1 MPARL
6 RMMRNEASPK
16 PSAILLIGIPATGK
30 STFCRQ
36 RLFDTHVRIN
46 LDQLRTRHREKLL
59 LEACLAGR
67 QPFVVDNTN
76 ATRETRARFI
86 APARAAG
93 FRVIGY
99 YFSSKVAESL
109 ERNRMRQGSAR
120 IPDQGVLGIS
130 GRLVSPSS
138 GEGFDEL
145 WYVRMDGSGGFQVG
159 EWRDDLLPP
168 ERETSNFQ

>member
-1 MPARL
+1 MP
-6 RMMRNEASPK
+6 EPPK

-36 RLFDTHVRIN
+36 RLFDSHVRIN

-59 LEACLAGR
+59 VEACLAGR

-76 ATRETRARFI
+76 ATREVRARFI
-86 APARAAG
+86 TPARAAD

-99 YFSSKVAESL
+99 YFSSKLADAL
-109 ERNRMRQGSAR
+109 ERNRLRQGSMR
-120 IPDQGVLGIS
+120 IPDGGVMGIA
-130 GRLVSPSS
+130 GKLEIPSI

-145 WYVRMDGSGGFQVG
+145 WYVCMDGSGCFLVE
-159 EWRDDLLPP
+159 EWRDYL
-168 ERETSNFQ
+168 